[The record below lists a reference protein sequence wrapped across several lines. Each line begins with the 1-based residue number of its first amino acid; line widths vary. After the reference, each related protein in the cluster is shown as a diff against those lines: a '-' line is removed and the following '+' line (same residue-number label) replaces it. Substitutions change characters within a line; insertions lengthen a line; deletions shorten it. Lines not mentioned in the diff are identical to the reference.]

1 MTFFDVIEK
10 IIKEQNFGV
19 AQIWNTNETGFPMD
33 PQKCKVIVP
42 RGETGFTTT
51 GVAGT
56 EMTTVLGVCNAAG
69 RVLNALTI
77 FQEKNLQSTW
87 KGTKALPKTFCGVS
101 D

>member
-1 MTFFDVIEK
+1 MTLFDVIEK
-10 IIKEQNFGV
+10 IIKEQNFRV

-33 PQKCKVIVP
+33 PQKCKVIAP

-51 GVAGT
+51 DGAGT

-69 RVLNALTI
+69 QVLNPLTI
-77 FQEKNLQSTW
+77 FQGKNLQSTW
-87 KGTKALPKTFCGVS
+87 RGTKALPKTVCGVS